1 MYVIARL
8 SKKGVP
14 LPIVMCQKF
23 KITWF
28 PVIFPF
34 LWTHGLHQFKKI
46 QKILIFSIGASR
58 LKFYYMIYYIAIL
71 VQSLR
76 LKKSMK
82 KLDYPSNFWNKV

>member
-1 MYVIARL
+1 MKIVGSAIHSKNKKYVIARL

-34 LWTHGLHQFKKI
+34 LWTHGLHQFKK
-46 QKILIFSIGASR
+46 
-58 LKFYYMIYYIAIL
+58 
-71 VQSLR
+71 
-76 LKKSMK
+76 KSK
-82 KLDYPSNFWNKV
+82 NFDI

>member
-34 LWTHGLHQFKKI
+34 LWTHGLHQFKKK
-46 QKILIFSIGASR
+46 KIFLIFSIGPSR
-58 LKFYYMIYYIAIL
+58 LKFYYVIYYIAIL

-76 LKKSMK
+76 LKKSMM
-82 KLDYPSNFWNKV
+82 KLGYPSNFWNKG